1 MTGFGMLKVN
11 LIFVVAGVTVV
22 LVKLADCSKAVIS
35 SAKTIQLRTI
45 KLKIH

>member
-1 MTGFGMLKVN
+1 MHAN
-11 LIFVVAGVTVV
+11 YYIHIQ
-22 LVKLADCSKAVIS
+22 LVKLADFSKAVIS